1 LVLALVPAAVPMLV
15 NGRYLASEHQ
25 TFGGF
30 LESAHF
36 SPWEYSEALTVA
48 SLSAWRGTAGHG
60 GARRGLA
67 WAWHGKT
74 GEARPGAVRHGE
86 TTPGLTGRGEAGQA
100 RRIAA
105 NIAKPAGDG

>member
-36 SPWEYSEALTVA
+36 SPWEYSEAFVKYLFVDRKHKATRPKVVHNQIK
-48 SLSAWRGTAGHG
+48 SA
-60 GARRGLA
+60 L
-67 WAWHGKT
+67 
-74 GEARPGAVRHGE
+74 
-86 TTPGLTGRGEAGQA
+86 
-100 RRIAA
+100 
-105 NIAKPAGDG
+105 